1 MIKNLQF
8 FHSTSFDP
16 YYNLA
21 AEQHLMNTL
30 EADTAILFLWQNQN
44 TVVLGRNQNPW
55 RECRTS
61 LLEADGGH
69 LARRFSGGGAVYH
82 DLGNLNFTFLLPTS
96 DYDVPKQL
104 SVILQ
109 ACRELGIPAEATGR
123 NDLTVEGKKFSGNAF
138 YKNGTVSC
146 HHGTLMV
153 QVDREKLGR
162 YLNPSPAK
170 LQAKGVASVRSR
182 VVNLAD
188 LCPGLTCADL
198 HSPLKSAFSQV
209 YGLPCESCT
218 LPSAPEIL
226 ALRREFSS
234 WEWLYGPKLPFTF
247 SCESH
252 FPWGELTLSLNVD
265 QGTIRNAKVS
275 TDSMDW
281 TLAQRLEAALT
292 GRRFALEDMSAA
304 IGSTFESEITICHDL
319 IRMLAEQEI

>member
-1 MIKNLQF
+1 MITHLRFYN
-8 FHSTSFDP
+8 STSFDP

-21 AEQHLMNTL
+21 LEQYLMRTM
-30 EADTAILFLWQNQN
+30 EPDACILFLWQNQH

-104 SVILQ
+104 SVILE

-138 YKNGTVSC
+138 YKNGDIAC
-146 HHGTLMV
+146 HHGTIMV
-153 QVDREKLGR
+153 QVDREKLGH
-162 YLNPSPAK
+162 YLNPSAAK

-182 VVNLAD
+182 VVNLSEIS
-188 LCPGLTCADL
+188 PGLTCGDL
-198 HSPLKSAFSQV
+198 HGLLKSAFSKV
-209 YGLPCESCT
+209 YGLDCESGP
-218 LPSAPEIL
+218 LPDSPEIQK
-226 ALRREFSS
+226 LREEFAS
-234 WEWLYGPKLPFTF
+234 WEWLYGPKLPFSF
-247 SCESH
+247 SCESRYS
-252 FPWGELTLSLNVD
+252 WGEISLELNVD
-265 QGTIRNAKVS
+265 GGIIRNAKVC

-281 TLAQRLEAALT
+281 TLAQRLETALI
-292 GRRFALEDMSAA
+292 GSRFAMEDMSAA
-304 IGSTFESEITICHDL
+304 ICGAFQSEITICQDL

>member
-1 MIKNLQF
+1 MIKHLRFLN
-8 FHSTSFDP
+8 STSFDP

-21 AEQHLMNTL
+21 AEQHLMNTM

-104 SVILQ
+104 SVILK
-109 ACRELGIPAEATGR
+109 ACRELGIPAAATGR
-123 NDLTVEGKKFSGNAF
+123 NDLTVEGRKFSGNAF
-138 YKNGTVSC
+138 YKNGAISC

-170 LQAKGVASVRSR
+170 LCAKGVESVRSR
-182 VVNLAD
+182 VVNLSD
-188 LCPGLTCADL
+188 LRPDLTCADL
-198 HSPLKSAFSQV
+198 YAPMQTAFSQV
-209 YGLPCESCT
+209 YGLPCQVRSLTDC
-218 LPSAPEIL
+218 PEIQT
-226 ALRREFSS
+226 LRREFSS
-234 WEWLYGPKLPFTF
+234 WDWIYGPKLPFSF

-252 FPWGELTLSLNVD
+252 FSWGEVSLALDVN
-265 QGTIRNAKVS
+265 QGMIRKAQVC
-275 TDSMDW
+275 TDSLDW
-281 TLAQRLEAALT
+281 TLAQRLEAALV
-292 GRRFALEDMSAA
+292 GCRFSLETMSAA
-304 IGSTFESEITICHDL
+304 VGSTFQSEITICRDL

>member
-1 MIKNLQF
+1 MIKQLRFLN
-8 FHSTSFDP
+8 STSFDP

-21 AEQHLMNTL
+21 VEQHRMNTL
-30 EADTAILFLWQNQN
+30 EADNAILFLWQNQN

-82 DLGNLNFTFLLPTS
+82 DLGNLNFTFLLPEA

-104 SVILQ
+104 SVILE

-123 NDLTVEGKKFSGNAF
+123 NDLTVEGRKFSGNAF
-138 YKNGTVSC
+138 YKNGAVSC

-153 QVDREKLGR
+153 RVDREKLGR

-170 LQAKGVASVRSR
+170 LRSKGVSSVRSR
-182 VVNLAD
+182 VVNLSE
-188 LCPGLTCADL
+188 LREGLTCADL
-198 HSPLKSAFSQV
+198 HEPLKSAFSRV
-209 YGLPCESCT
+209 YGLPCPSQA
-218 LPSAPEIL
+218 LPDAPEIEN
-226 ALRREFSS
+226 LRKEFSS
-234 WEWLYGPKLPFTF
+234 WEWLYGPRLPFSF

-252 FPWGELTLSLNVD
+252 FEWGEVSLELDVD
-265 QGTIRNAKVS
+265 RGMIRKAQVC

-281 TLAQRLEAALT
+281 TFAPRLESALT
-292 GRRFALEDMSAA
+292 GCRFSQEAMSAA
-304 IGSTFESEITICHDL
+304 IGSTFESEITICRDL

>member
-1 MIKNLQF
+1 
-8 FHSTSFDP
+8 
-16 YYNLA
+16 
-21 AEQHLMNTL
+21 MNTL
-30 EADTAILFLWQNQN
+30 DADTGILFLWQNRN

-82 DLGNLNFTFLLPTS
+82 DLGNLNFTFLVPEA

-104 SVILQ
+104 SVILH

-123 NDLTVEGKKFSGNAF
+123 NDLTVEGRKFSGNAF

-153 QVDREKLGR
+153 RVDREKLGR
-162 YLNPSPAK
+162 YLNPSAAK

-182 VVNLAD
+182 VVNLSD
-188 LCPGLTCADL
+188 IRPGLTCADL
-198 HSPLKSAFSQV
+198 YEPLKSAFSQV
-209 YGLPCESCT
+209 YGLPCVCRS
-218 LPSAPEIL
+218 LPSAPEIQV
-226 ALRREFSS
+226 LRQDFSR
-234 WEWLYGPKLPFTF
+234 WEWIYGPKLPFSF
-247 SCESH
+247 SWESR
-252 FPWGELTLSLNVD
+252 FPWGELSLALDVD
-265 QGTIRNAKVS
+265 QGIIRSAAVR

-281 TLAQRLEAALT
+281 TLAQRLESALT
-292 GRRFALEDMSAA
+292 DCRFSAEAMSAA
-304 IGSTFESEITICHDL
+304 ICSAFESEITLCRDL

>member
-1 MIKNLQF
+1 MITSLQF

-21 AEQHLMNTL
+21 AEQYLMNTMDPQ
-30 EADTAILFLWQNQN
+30 ACILFLWQNQN

-82 DLGNLNFTFLLPTS
+82 DLGNLNFTFLLPAS
-96 DYDVPKQL
+96 DYNVPRQL

-123 NDLTVEGKKFSGNAF
+123 NDLTVDGKKFSGNAF
-138 YKNGTVSC
+138 YKNGTICC

-153 QVDREKLGR
+153 QVDRDRLGR

-170 LQAKGVASVRSR
+170 LQSKGVASVRSR

-188 LCPGLTCADL
+188 LRPGLTCASL
-198 HSPLKSAFSQV
+198 YGPLKAAFSAV
-209 YGLPCESCT
+209 YGLPCQSCS
-218 LPSAPEIL
+218 LPAAPEIQ
-226 ALRREFSS
+226 ALRQSFSS
-234 WEWLYGPKLPFTF
+234 WQWIYGPRLPFSF
-247 SCESH
+247 SCASR
-252 FPWGELTLSLNVD
+252 FSWGEVELSLDVH
-265 QGTIRNAKVS
+265 QGRIRHATVC

-281 TLAQRLEAALT
+281 TFSRRLETALT
-292 GRRFALEDMSAA
+292 GCRFTLSDMSSA
-304 IGSTFESEITICHDL
+304 IGRAFESEITICRDL

>member
-1 MIKNLQF
+1 MIKQLRF
-8 FHSTSFDP
+8 LSSTSFDP

-21 AEQHLMNTL
+21 VEQHLMNTI

-104 SVILQ
+104 SVILE

-123 NDLTVEGKKFSGNAF
+123 NDLTVDGRKFSGNAF

-182 VVNLAD
+182 VVNLSE
-188 LCPGLTCADL
+188 LREGLTCADL
-198 HSPLKSAFSQV
+198 QKVLQAAFSNV
-209 YGLPCESCT
+209 YGLPCQTQSLTDC
-218 LPSAPEIL
+218 PEIETF
-226 ALRREFSS
+226 RRKFSS
-234 WEWLYGPKLPFTF
+234 WDWIYGPKLPFSFT
-247 SCESH
+247 CESR
-252 FPWGELTLSLNVD
+252 FSWGEVSLALD
-265 QGTIRNAKVS
+265 ADRGIIRNVQVC

-281 TLAQRLEAALT
+281 TFAQRLEKALL
-292 GRRFALEDMSAA
+292 GCRFSQEEMSAA
-304 IGSTFESEITICHDL
+304 IGSTFESEITICRDL

>member
-1 MIKNLQF
+1 MIKQLRF
-8 FHSTSFDP
+8 LSSTSFDP

-21 AEQHLMNTL
+21 AEQHLMNTM

-104 SVILQ
+104 SVILE

-123 NDLTVEGKKFSGNAF
+123 NDLTVEGRKFSGNAF
-138 YKNGTVSC
+138 YKNGAVSC
-146 HHGTLMV
+146 HHGTIMV

-170 LQAKGVASVRSR
+170 LEAKGVSSVRSR
-182 VVNLAD
+182 VVNLSEFRE
-188 LCPGLTCADL
+188 GLTCDDL
-198 HSPLKSAFSQV
+198 YNPLQAAFSNV
-209 YGLPCESCT
+209 YGLPCQAQALTDC
-218 LPSAPEIL
+218 PEIET
-226 ALRREFSS
+226 LRCSFSS
-234 WEWLYGPKLPFTF
+234 WDWIYGPKLPFTF
-247 SCESH
+247 TCESR
-252 FPWGELTLSLNVD
+252 FPWGEVSLALDVD
-265 QGTIRNAKVS
+265 QGIIRKAQVC

-281 TLAQRLEAALT
+281 TFAQRLEKALV
-292 GRRFALEDMSAA
+292 GCRFSQKEMSPA
-304 IGSTFESEITICHDL
+304 IGSTFESEITICRDL